1 MDFHQTVLPSGIRVV
16 TEPMA
21 SVRSTA
27 MGFWIGVGSRDEQET
42 ERGAS
47 HFLEHLL
54 FKGTER
60 RTAKQIAEEIDAV
73 GGDLNAFTSKEYTCY
88 YARVLDHDLPVA
100 SNLLAD
106 IIGSARI
113 ASTDVEQERQV
124 VLEEINIHFDSPE
137 ELVHSDF
144 AQVLFGGHPLAREV
158 LGSAESVEGMSRDQ
172 VYDYYARYYR
182 PVNLTVA
189 VAGNVDHEQVV
200 DTAASMVGDLGRP
213 GGEQPQRLSPTYY
226 AAGQVAIRSRPTEQA
241 HVVLG
246 TRGLSRNDDRR
257 HAQHVLNAIL
267 GGAMSSRL
275 FQEIREERALAY
287 STYSYHSSYC
297 DGGYLGAYAGTT
309 PAKVDELLKVL
320 CDEFDRL
327 PDTIEA
333 HEVERAKGNVKGGM
347 VLGLEDTSSRMTRI
361 GKMVATASELTS
373 VDEALAGIDAVDV
386 DAVRGLA
393 SDLVGAPRCLA
404 VVGPFEPE
412 DSDRFAAYVR

>member
-1 MDFHQTVLPSGIRVV
+1 MDFHQTVLASGIRVV

-27 MGFWIGVGSRDEQET
+27 MGFWINVGSRDEQET
-42 ERGAS
+42 EQGAS

-60 RTAKQIAEEIDAV
+60 RTAKQIAEEMDAV

-88 YARVLDHDLPVA
+88 FARVLDHDLPVA
-100 SNLLAD
+100 SHLLAD
-106 IIGSARI
+106 IIGSASI
-113 ASTDVEQERQV
+113 ATTDVEHERQV
-124 VLEEINIHFDSPE
+124 VLEEINIHFDTPE

-144 AQVLFGGHPLAREV
+144 SQVLFGDHPLAKEV
-158 LGSAESVEGMSRDQ
+158 LGAADSVEAMGRDQ
-172 VYDYYARYYR
+172 VYGYYARHYR

-189 VAGNVDHEQVV
+189 VAGNVDHERVV
-200 DTAASMVGDLGRP
+200 DIVGTMVGDLGRP
-213 GGEQPQRLSPTYY
+213 GGERPQRLSPTHY
-226 AAGQVAIRSRPTEQA
+226 AGGEVAIRSRPTEQA

-246 TRGLSRNDDRR
+246 TRGLSRDDERR
-257 HAQHVLNAIL
+257 HAQYVLNAIL

-275 FQEIREERALAY
+275 FQEIREERGLAY
-287 STYSYHSSYC
+287 STYSYHSSYF

-320 CDEFDRL
+320 CDELDRL
-327 PDTIEA
+327 PGTIEA

-347 VLGLEDTSSRMTRI
+347 VLGLEDTSSRMNRI
-361 GKMVATASELTS
+361 GKMVATGAELLS
-373 VDEALAGIDAVDV
+373 VDEALSRIDAVEV
-386 DAVRGLA
+386 DAVRQLA
-393 SDLVGAPRCLA
+393 SDLLAAPRCLA

-412 DSDRFAAYVR
+412 ESERFAGYVR